1 MKTRQQKARDKQ
13 FEQERI
19 IAQSIVDLRTQR
31 EEFEKLIK
39 EYEDSAFEAVQLGQD
54 EYANELLE
62 TIVEIEDFN
71 ESLKYLEV
79 KVKTA
84 AITAEAFSKLKELPE
99 ALKACRLVFCK
110 GPNFQK
116 LGKDM
121 SSLLG
126 SLGTARDQ
134 FREFRNSL
142 GRNNTD
148 PVYAEVFGHQRQV
161 EDPKFKQRLEEKKKA
176 LEARLVAASGASS
189 VAPAPAEQ
197 VVSASDAAK
206 IDTIAAML
214 DDEKRKN

>member
-1 MKTRQQKARDKQ
+1 MKTRQQKEREKQ

-19 IAQSIVDLRTQR
+19 IAQSIVDLRMQR
-31 EEFEKLIK
+31 EAFENLIK

-84 AITAEAFSKLKELPE
+84 ALTAQAFSKLRELPA
-99 ALKACRLVFCK
+99 ALAACRTVFCK

-121 SSLLG
+121 SSLLN

-134 FREFRNSL
+134 FREFRTSL

-148 PVYAEVFGHQRQV
+148 PVYAEVFGQQRKA
-161 EDPKFKQRLEEKKKA
+161 EDPKFKQRLDEKKKA
-176 LEARLVAASGASS
+176 LEARLVAANGAAA

-197 VVSASDAAK
+197 VVSAGDAAK

-214 DDEKRKN
+214 DDERRKK